1 MTSRFFAPGSFRHT
15 SISVSPDQHPPM
27 ARSAAALGD
36 APEIEAQN
44 KFLRRNIF
52 SIDVPAYSPYQQ
64 PSESR
69 SSGPIS
75 PCPHLSPH
83 SAIMLI
89 IGRNASPAAV
99 SV

>member
-1 MTSRFFAPGSFRHT
+1 MTSRFCPGSFRHT
-15 SISVSPDQHPPM
+15 SISSRRISIHQW
-27 ARSAAALGD
+27 RGGAATLGD

-52 SIDVPAYSPYQQ
+52 PIDVLAYSPYQQ
-64 PSESR
+64 LQIEIVGTNQPL
-69 SSGPIS
+69 G
-75 PCPHLSPH
+75 PHLSPH